1 MSADASRLILVSNRG
16 PVTFQDD
23 GSVERGSGG
32 LVTALTGLASHR
44 EATWIASAMTDAD
57 VEKAEAEG
65 GGAFTVSS
73 PTGGEYQVRLVA
85 SDPDA
90 YDRFYNIV
98 ANPMLWFIQHYLWD
112 LSNAPSV
119 GRAEVEAYEQGYCV
133 VNEDLAKAVL
143 EETEDEENAVVML
156 HDYHLYLAPNFI
168 RQERPVLFLP
178 HCGHIP

>member
-1 MSADASRLILVSNRG
+1 MTRG
-16 PVTFQDD
+16 T
-23 GSVERGSGG
+23 GG
-32 LVTALTGLASHR
+32 LVTALTGLASYR
-44 EATWIASAMTDAD
+44 PVTWIASAMSEGDARR
-57 VEKAEAEG
+57 AQEAG
-65 GGAFTVSS
+65 NRPFTVQL
-73 PTGGEYQVRLVA
+73 PGGDGEYQVRLVV
-85 SDPDA
+85 SDPFA
-90 YDRFYNIV
+90 YDRFYNVV